1 MVPLYFAAEA
11 TTHRAQPC
19 TPLLTAGTRVC
30 LSKTVSAACSRVI
43 AAGGSCLLAPNAGS
57 LKKAEAGCFVPV
69 IAFLFLNYNAFFCKV
84 KRRAEIF
91 PAAGET
97 AARSFSGTAA
107 SSRTPDGVYRSRF
120 RQKITIFVLEIFAKI
135 QYD

>member
-1 MVPLYFAAEA
+1 MRSLFNGGY
-11 TTHRAQPC
+11 
-19 TPLLTAGTRVC
+19 RVC
-30 LSKTVSAACSRVI
+30 LTKTVSAACSRVI

-57 LKKAEAGCFVPV
+57 LKKAGKPDVFVPV

-107 SSRTPDGVYRSRF
+107 EITGGRTSMS
-120 RQKITIFVLEIFAKI
+120 
-135 QYD
+135 